1 MSQNRT
7 VTQETLPMLD
17 SNTLENVLQYIDLLH
32 TAASEGDTQ
41 QLTGLDEV
49 EMVNVLR
56 DLIYTAQ
63 ETITEIEVTRV
74 QQQRKH
80 SQPMLRILPKQID
93 KAG

>member
-17 SNTLENVLQYIDLLH
+17 SDTLDNVLQYIDLLH
-32 TAASEGDTQ
+32 TAVSEGDAQ
-41 QLTGLDEV
+41 HLANLDEL

-63 ETITEIEVTRV
+63 ETITEIEVTRS
-74 QQQRKH
+74 QQQRKRP
-80 SQPMLRILPKQID
+80 QPMLRILPKQVD